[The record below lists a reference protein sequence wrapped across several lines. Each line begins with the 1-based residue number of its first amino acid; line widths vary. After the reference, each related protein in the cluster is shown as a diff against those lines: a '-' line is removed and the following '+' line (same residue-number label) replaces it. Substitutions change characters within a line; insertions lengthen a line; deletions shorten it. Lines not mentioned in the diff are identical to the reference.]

1 VTVVLGYT
9 ADQSGRAALDLG
21 VQLARSSKESLLAA
35 TVVPAHWPIPSM
47 ARVDGEF
54 AQWADSEGA
63 RQTAQAR
70 SYLAKIADGV
80 PFDVRYVSGKSIPRG
95 LVAVADEN
103 DGELLVVGSS
113 DDGRHGRISLGS
125 TADWL
130 LHSSPVPVAIAPR
143 GYRPTRGCAVSRVTC
158 AYAATRG
165 AAAVLRLAATFSA
178 RSGARLRI
186 ATFGVRGRTMYP
198 PEVGLRVEDQVLD
211 QWREQAVRAQGE
223 ALKELG
229 QEELLPPG
237 TVTEV
242 GVGDNWTEALEDL
255 AWLPDEVLL
264 IGSSA
269 RGPISRVF
277 LGSRATKIVRH
288 SPVPVVVVP
297 SAEIAEEAAER
308 LAG

>member
-1 VTVVLGYT
+1 
-9 ADQSGRAALDLG
+9 
-21 VQLARSSKESLLAA
+21 
-35 TVVPAHWPIPSM
+35 M
-47 ARVDGEF
+47 
-54 AQWADSEGA
+54 
-63 RQTAQAR
+63 
-70 SYLAKIADGV
+70 
-80 PFDVRYVSGKSIPRG
+80 
-95 LVAVADEN
+95 
-103 DGELLVVGSS
+103 VGSS
-113 DDGRHGRISLGS
+113 DDGRHGRIAVGS

-229 QEELLPPG
+229 QEELLPSG

-269 RGPISRVF
+269 RRTDLPGVPGLPSDQDRPA
-277 LGSRATKIVRH
+277 LTGARRGRAVRGDRRGGRGAARGLRRCRTEV
-288 SPVPVVVVP
+288 SPD
-297 SAEIAEEAAER
+297 EG
-308 LAG
+308 LAGRRVGVVSRR